1 MRSTQKQLLLVILG
15 AKKMPLYLD
24 IHQVPGAN
32 ADDLRKAHEAD
43 VAIQGQYGVDYR
55 KYWHNEKCG
64 KVFCLVEA
72 PNAEAAAMVHAKAH
86 GLVAE
91 KIIEVDPDMID
102 GFLGGGD
109 INEFGAAM
117 MPGSSS
123 ERDTAVRT
131 VMFTDIV
138 GSTEMAQRLGDDIAF
153 DLISTHDVI
162 VRAAVAEFGGRVI
175 KHTGDGIMAVFISPV
190 QTVKAACRI
199 QGAVTAIEPDESRP
213 AFSIRIGAAAGEP
226 IERDNDFFGST
237 VNLAA
242 RLCAHAEPGKV
253 LVTNGIAELCLGKG
267 MKFANI
273 QRAELKGFDE
283 PIRTREVVITC

>member
-1 MRSTQKQLLLVILG
+1 
-15 AKKMPLYLD
+15 MPLYLD
-24 IHQVPGAN
+24 IHQVPGAT
-32 ADDLRKAHEAD
+32 AEDLRKAHEAD
-43 VAIQGQYGVDYR
+43 LAVQRKYGVDYQR
-55 KYWHNEKCG
+55 YWHNEKCG

-72 PNAEAAAMVHAKAH
+72 PSAEAASKVHAEAH

-91 KIIEVDPDMID
+91 KIIEVDPDMIE
-102 GFLGGGD
+102 GFLGGGRVD
-109 INEFGAAM
+109 DAGAAYV
-117 MPGSSS
+117 PGSPNQ
-123 ERDTAVRT
+123 RDTSVRS

-138 GSTEMAQRLGDDIAF
+138 GSTEMAQRLGDHVAF
-153 DLISTHDVI
+153 ELISTHDAI
-162 VRAAVAEFGGRVI
+162 VRAAVAEHSGRVI

-190 QTVKAACRI
+190 QTVKAACLI
-199 QGAVTAIEPDESRP
+199 QGAVSALEPDPERP
-213 AFSIRIGAAAGEP
+213 AFQVRIGAAAGEP

-267 MKFANI
+267 MKFADI
-273 QRAELKGFDE
+273 QRADLKGFDE

>member
-1 MRSTQKQLLLVILG
+1 
-15 AKKMPLYLD
+15 MPLYLD

-32 ADDLRKAHEAD
+32 AEDLRKAHEAD
-43 VAIQGQYGVDYR
+43 LAVQAKYGVDYR

-72 PNAEAAAMVHAKAH
+72 PNAEAARKVHSEAH
-86 GLVAE
+86 GLEAE

-102 GFLGGGD
+102 GFLGGTEV
-109 INEFGAAM
+109 NAAGAAVF
-117 MPGSSS
+117 PGMSAA
-123 ERDTAVRT
+123 RDNAVRS

-153 DLISTHDVI
+153 ELISVHDAI
-162 VRAAVAEFGGRVI
+162 VRAAVSEFSGRVI
-175 KHTGDGIMAVFISPV
+175 KHTGDGIMAVFVSPV
-190 QTVKAACRI
+190 QTVKSACRI
-199 QGAVTAIEPDESRP
+199 QTAVSAIEPNASVP
-213 AFSIRIGAAAGEP
+213 AFQVRIGAAAGEP

-267 MKFANI
+267 MTFADM
-273 QRAELKGFDE
+273 RDAELKGFDE
-283 PIRTREVVITC
+283 PIRTREVIITC